1 MRTLFWLLALFA
13 LAVGVSLAFGDNN
26 GYVLIALPPWR
37 AELSLNFFV
46 VILALGFVLSYFLL
60 RFLFH
65 TLRLPQAV
73 RAYRARK
80 RREKALSALQDAM
93 LQLYEGRYGH
103 ALKSAARTYAAGE
116 AQALSALL
124 AARAAHFLR
133 DEQRERE
140 WLERAAEHDAEA
152 LAARLMT
159 EAELHLEARR
169 FEAALASLNAMQ
181 EKGRRQIAALRLA
194 LRAHRE
200 LGHWEDVL
208 RVTRQLE
215 KAHGLTPEGAAP
227 LKLRAHQEALRA
239 RAGDAPALAAYWQA
253 VPARERYVPQL
264 AATAARVLIAAGD
277 GPLAQRVIESQLEEA
292 WDSELAELYADCQ
305 GGDMVA
311 RIARAEKWLVKQ
323 PQDARLLLALGRLC
337 RTQQLWGKAQSYF
350 EASLAVKQS
359 QDAYAELA
367 SLFTQLDRHEEA
379 NQAYRSAA
387 ALCIRPSLSA

>member
-1 MRTLFWLLALFA
+1 MRTLFWLLTLFA

-37 AELSLNFFV
+37 VELSLNFFV
-46 VILALGFVLSYFLL
+46 VILALGFVFSYFLL

-73 RAYRARK
+73 RAYRERK
-80 RREKALSALQDAM
+80 RREKAHRALQDAM

-103 ALKSAARTYAAGE
+103 ALKSAARTHAAGE

-133 DEQRERE
+133 DDERERE
-140 WLERAAEHDAEA
+140 WLERAAEHDTEA
-152 LAARLMT
+152 QSARLMT

-169 FEAALASLNAMQ
+169 FEAALAALGAMQ
-181 EKGRRQIAALRLA
+181 EKGRRQIAPLRLA

-200 LGHWEDVL
+200 LGHWDDVL
-208 RVTRQLE
+208 RVARQLE
-215 KAHGLTPEGAAP
+215 KAHGMTQEGAAP
-227 LKLRAHQEALRA
+227 LKLRAHQESLRA

-253 VPARERYVPQL
+253 IPARERFVPQL

-292 WDSELAELYADCQ
+292 WDSEVAELYADCQ

-337 RTQQLWGKAQSYF
+337 RAQQLWGKAQSYF
-350 EASLAVKQS
+350 EASLAVKPN

-367 SLFTQLDRHEEA
+367 GLFTQLGRNEEA
-379 NQAYRSAA
+379 NQAYRNAA
-387 ALCIRPSLSA
+387 SLCVRPSLSA

>member
-152 LAARLMT
+152 PAARLMT

-277 GPLAQRVIESQLEEA
+277 GPLAQRVIESQLEGA

>member
-37 AELSLNFFV
+37 GELSLNFFV

>member
-1 MRTLFWLLALFA
+1 MRTLFWLLTLFA

-37 AELSLNFFV
+37 VELSLNFFV

-73 RAYRARK
+73 RAYRERK
-80 RREKALSALQDAM
+80 RREKAHRALQDAM

-103 ALKSAARTYAAGE
+103 ALKSAARTHAAGE

-133 DEQRERE
+133 DDQRERE
-140 WLERAAEHDAEA
+140 WLERAAEHDTEA
-152 LAARLMT
+152 QSARLMT

-169 FEAALASLNAMQ
+169 FEAALAALGAMQ

-200 LGHWEDVL
+200 LGHWDDVL
-208 RVTRQLE
+208 RVARQLE
-215 KAHGLTPEGAAP
+215 KAHGMTQEGAAP
-227 LKLRAHQEALRA
+227 LKLRAHQESLRA

-253 VPARERYVPQL
+253 IPARERFVPQL

-292 WDSELAELYADCQ
+292 WDSEVAELYADCQ

-337 RTQQLWGKAQSYF
+337 RAQQLWGKAQSYF
-350 EASLAVKQS
+350 EASLAVKPN

-367 SLFTQLDRHEEA
+367 GLFTQLGRNEEA
-379 NQAYRSAA
+379 NQAYRNAA
-387 ALCIRPSLSA
+387 SLCVRPSLSA

>member
-103 ALKSAARTYAAGE
+103 ALKSAARTHAAGE

>member
-152 LAARLMT
+152 PAARQMT